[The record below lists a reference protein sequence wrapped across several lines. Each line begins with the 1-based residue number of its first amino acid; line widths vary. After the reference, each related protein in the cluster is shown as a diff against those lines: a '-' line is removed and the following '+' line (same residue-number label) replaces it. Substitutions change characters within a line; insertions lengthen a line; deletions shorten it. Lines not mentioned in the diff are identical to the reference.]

1 MRTPRAG
8 QSSLG
13 APHCGGNQ
21 QTSVLVQALLGGN
34 ELALGETPLLW
45 GHLYPH
51 LDNVG
56 LNEMFPK
63 LWQVKFPS
71 SEMCQIIL
79 YEEVSLALVEGGNTK
94 NQFGDGDPRG
104 SS

>member
-1 MRTPRAG
+1 MKTPRAG

-21 QTSVLVQALLGGN
+21 ETSVLVQAMLGGN

-71 SEMCQIIL
+71 SEMCQII
-79 YEEVSLALVEGGNTK
+79 
-94 NQFGDGDPRG
+94 
-104 SS
+104 